1 MKWDIKYWEIWN
13 EPDLDKK
20 TWTGTKEEFFELF
33 KVSVVHLETR
43 FRDLKIGGPAVA
55 NHFKWKDFF
64 IPACAKEKL
73 PLDFYSWHRYCSDAR
88 EASRLAKEV
97 RAWLDKHGYEKT
109 ESIYNEWNYVYGW
122 RGGNWR
128 YSRQV
133 ESGVYNQK
141 AAAYAAAMM
150 VECQNSPVDMAMYYD
165 VRTYGGMNMLFDS
178 ITHQPMRGY
187 YPFYAWGRMLKDY
200 PEQIMCTLAPNGKKL
215 NDLFAIAARS
225 KTGKLALYVS
235 RYANDDNVRNDIV
248 VRLDLPK
255 AARCRCHLTD
265 DWRIYTEYPLEATS
279 DGAVELTLV
288 PSSFAFIE
296 VE

>member
-1 MKWDIKYWEIWN
+1 
-13 EPDLDKK
+13 
-20 TWTGTKEEFFELF
+20 
-33 KVSVVHLETR
+33 
-43 FRDLKIGGPAVA
+43 
-55 NHFKWKDFF
+55 
-64 IPACAKEKL
+64 
-73 PLDFYSWHRYCSDAR
+73 
-88 EASRLAKEV
+88 
-97 RAWLDKHGYEKT
+97 
-109 ESIYNEWNYVYGW
+109 
-122 RGGNWR
+122 
-128 YSRQV
+128 
-133 ESGVYNQK
+133 
-141 AAAYAAAMM
+141 
-150 VECQNSPVDMAMYYD
+150 
-165 VRTYGGMNMLFDS
+165 MLFDS

-200 PEQIMCTLAPNGKKL
+200 PEQIKCILAPNGRKRD
-215 NDLFAIAARS
+215 DLFAVAARS

-279 DGAVELTLV
+279 DGAFELTLV